1 MNPANPHTAQS
12 MEGPSGIELH
22 PTPPD
27 PARLSKRAG
36 VLFLVVVCAVFGLIV
51 YGIYDRGQ
59 QRLGTEAYRQDSRN
73 MTAATDAGKQIASQ
87 VPERAINNDRR
98 DSADDKELKP
108 PLQSNAASNGQATPG
123 NAVGS
128 RGPASYNSQIAQQY
142 HEPTPEER
150 RRAELYQHE
159 MAALDAP
166 TRTSGSGGGD
176 LGQAQLANLSTKGS
190 DPADTSALLQALQA
204 ANGGG
209 AAPAGNNTGSPS
221 VLPRGLF
228 AGGTP
233 GYSPSEEYQLQNMQ
247 DQKTAFLAAAR
258 KKAIEDYLATTRV
271 APVNQFII
279 RAGWDIPAILEQ
291 GINSGLPGEIR
302 ALVRENVYD
311 TASGQHLLIP
321 QGSRLV
327 GRYSSQVAYGQN
339 GLQVVWD
346 RVIFPDASAID
357 LSGMNGQDAMGRSG
371 FRYGVDTHYVRIFG
385 FGLLTSVFAAAAQFS
400 QSHSGS
406 VLAYPSNGEIAA
418 SAVGQQMATLGAE
431 TARRNLN
438 IQPTIKIP
446 MGYRFNVR
454 VNRDLAFEGP
464 YRPLRVG
471 GNGSPEGH

>member
-1 MNPANPHTAQS
+1 MNPANPQPAQS

-51 YGIYDRGQ
+51 YGIYERGQ
-59 QRLGTEAYRQDSRN
+59 QRLGTGPYRQDSRN

-98 DSADDKELKP
+98 DSADDQELKP
-108 PLQSNAASNGQATPG
+108 PLQSNAASNGQTAPG

-128 RGPASYNSQIAQQY
+128 RGAASYNPQPAQQY

-150 RRAELYQHE
+150 RRAELYQRE

-166 TRTSGSGGGD
+166 TRTGGGGD
-176 LGQAQLANLSTKGS
+176 LGQARLANLSAKGG
-190 DPADTSALLQALQA
+190 DTADTLALLQTMQA
-204 ANGGG
+204 VNGGG
-209 AAPAGNNTGSPS
+209 LAPVGNTAAAASA
-221 VLPRGLF
+221 LPRGLF
-228 AGGTP
+228 AGATP
-233 GYSPSEEYQLQNMQ
+233 AYSPSEEYQLQNMQ
-247 DQKTAFLAAAR
+247 DQKQAFLAAAR

-271 APVNQFII
+271 APVNQFVI

-291 GINSGLPGEIR
+291 GINSDLPGEIR

-357 LSGMNGQDAMGRSG
+357 LSGINGQDATGRSG
-371 FRYGVDTHYVRIFG
+371 FRYGVDNHYVRIFG
-385 FGLLTSVFAAAAQFS
+385 FSLLTSVFTAAAQLS

-406 VLAYPSNGEIAA
+406 VLAYPSDGEIAA

-431 TARRNLN
+431 TTRRNLN

-454 VNRDLAFEGP
+454 VNHDLAFEGP
-464 YRPLRVG
+464 YQPLRVG
-471 GNGSPEGH
+471 GNGAPEGH

>member
-1 MNPANPHTAQS
+1 MNDANPHPAQS
-12 MEGPSGIELH
+12 MEGPNGIELH

-36 VLFLVVVCAVFGLIV
+36 VLFLVVVCVVFGLIV
-51 YGIYDRGQ
+51 YGIYERGQ
-59 QRLGTEAYRQDSRN
+59 QRLGTEAYRQDTRN

-98 DSADDKELKP
+98 ESADDQDLKP
-108 PLQSNAASNGQATPG
+108 PLQSNAVPSQQTMAANS
-123 NAVGS
+123 AVP
-128 RGPASYNSQIAQQY
+128 RGPASYNSQAAQQY

-150 RRAELYQHE
+150 RRAELYQRE

-166 TRTSGSGGGD
+166 TRTSGGGGD
-176 LGQAQLANLSTKGS
+176 LGQAQLANLSTKGG
-190 DPADTSALLQALQA
+190 DPADTLALLQAMQA

-209 AAPAGNNTGSPS
+209 SAPVGNASASAS
-221 VLPRGLF
+221 VLPRGMF
-228 AGGTP
+228 QGATP

-247 DQKTAFLAAAR
+247 DQKAAFLAAAR

-271 APVNQFII
+271 APVNQFVI

-291 GINSGLPGEIR
+291 GINSDLPGEIR

-339 GLQVVWD
+339 GFQVVWD
-346 RVIFPDASAID
+346 RVIFPDASSID
-357 LSGMNGQDAMGRSG
+357 LSGMNGQDATGRSG
-371 FRYGVDTHYVRIFG
+371 FRYGVDNHYVRIFG
-385 FGLLTSVFAAAAQFS
+385 FGLLTSVFGAAAQLS

-406 VLAYPSNGEIAA
+406 VLTYPSNGEIAA

-431 TARRNLN
+431 TTRRNLN

>member
-1 MNPANPHTAQS
+1 MKAANPHPAQS

-51 YGIYDRGQ
+51 YGIYERGQ
-59 QRLGTEAYRQDSRN
+59 QRLGTETYRQDTRN

-98 DSADDKELKP
+98 DSADDQELKA
-108 PLQSNAASNGQATPG
+108 PLQSNAAPNGQATPG
-123 NAVGS
+123 NATES
-128 RGPASYNSQIAQQY
+128 RSAASYNSQAVQQY

-150 RRAELYQHE
+150 RRAELYQRE

-166 TRTSGSGGGD
+166 TRTGGGTGD
-176 LGQAQLANLSTKGS
+176 LGQAQLANLSTKGG
-190 DPADTSALLQALQA
+190 DTADTLALLQTMQA

-209 AAPAGNNTGSPS
+209 LAPAGNAISPAS

-228 AGGTP
+228 AGATP
-233 GYSPSEEYQLQNMQ
+233 AYSPSEEYQLQNMQ
-247 DQKTAFLAAAR
+247 DQKAAFLAAAR

-271 APVNQFII
+271 APVNQFVI

-291 GINSGLPGEIR
+291 GINSDLPGEIR

-346 RVIFPDASAID
+346 RVIFPDASATD
-357 LSGMNGQDAMGRSG
+357 LSGMNGQDATGRSG
-371 FRYGVDTHYVRIFG
+371 FRYGVDNHYVRIFG
-385 FGLLTSVFAAAAQFS
+385 FGLLTSVFAAAAQLS

-406 VLAYPSNGEIAA
+406 VLAYPSNGEITA
-418 SAVGQQMATLGAE
+418 SAVGQQMAALGAE
-431 TARRNLN
+431 TTRRNLN
-438 IQPTIKIP
+438 IQSTIRIP

-471 GNGSPEGH
+471 GNGAPESH

>member
-1 MNPANPHTAQS
+1 MNPANPHPAQS

-36 VLFLVVVCAVFGLIV
+36 VLFLVVVCAVFGLV
-51 YGIYDRGQ
+51 VFGIYERGQ
-59 QRLGTEAYRQDSRN
+59 QRFGTDPYRQDTRH

-87 VPERAINNDRR
+87 VPERAINNARR
-98 DSADDKELKP
+98 DSANDQELKP
-108 PLQSNAASNGQATPG
+108 PFQYDTESNRQTFSGTT
-123 NAVGS
+123 VGS
-128 RGPASYNSQIAQQY
+128 RAAPSYNSQAAQQY

-150 RRAELYQHE
+150 RRAELYQRE

-166 TRTSGSGGGD
+166 TRTSGGGGD
-176 LGQAQLANLSTKGS
+176 LGQAQQSTTGG
-190 DPADTSALLQALQA
+190 DTADTLALLQAMQA
-204 ANGGG
+204 SNGGSSG
-209 AAPAGNNTGSPS
+209 PAGNATGPAS

-228 AGGTP
+228 GG
-233 GYSPSEEYQLQNMQ
+233 GNLAYSPSEEYQLQNMQ
-247 DQKTAFLAAAR
+247 DRKEAFLAAAR

-271 APVNQFII
+271 APINQFVI

-291 GINSGLPGEIR
+291 GINSDLPGEIR

-327 GRYSSQVAYGQN
+327 GRYSSQIAYGQN

-346 RVIFPDASAID
+346 RVIFPDASSID
-357 LSGMNGQDAMGRSG
+357 LSGMNGQDATGRSG
-371 FRYGVDTHYVRIFG
+371 FRYGVDSHYVRIFG
-385 FGLLTSVFAAAAQFS
+385 FGLLTSVFGAAAQLS
-400 QSHSGS
+400 QSHNGS

-431 TARRNLN
+431 TTRRNLN

-454 VNRDLAFEGP
+454 VNRDLAFEGA
-464 YRPLRVG
+464 YRPLRVD
-471 GNGSPEGH
+471 GNSLSEGH

>member
-1 MNPANPHTAQS
+1 
-12 MEGPSGIELH
+12 
-22 PTPPD
+22 
-27 PARLSKRAG
+27 
-36 VLFLVVVCAVFGLIV
+36 VVVCAVFGLIV
-51 YGIYDRGQ
+51 YGIYERGHE
-59 QRLGTEAYRQDSRN
+59 RLGTEAYRQDTRN
-73 MTAATDAGKQIASQ
+73 ITAATDAGKQIASQ
-87 VPERAINNDRR
+87 VPERAINNDLR
-98 DSADDKELKP
+98 DSAVDQELKP

-123 NAVGS
+123 NTVGS
-128 RGPASYNSQIAQQY
+128 HGAASYNSRAVQQY
-142 HEPTPEER
+142 HEPTPEEQ
-150 RRAELYQHE
+150 RRAELYQRE
-159 MAALDAP
+159 MAARDAP
-166 TRTSGSGGGD
+166 TGTSGGGD
-176 LGQAQLANLSTKGS
+176 FGQAQLANFSTKGG
-190 DPADTSALLQALQA
+190 DTADTLALLQTMQA

-209 AAPAGNNTGSPS
+209 LAPAGNATAPGSMLPS
-221 VLPRGLF
+221 GLF
-228 AGGTP
+228 RGATP
-233 GYSPSEEYQLQNMQ
+233 AYSPSEEYQLQNMQ
-247 DQKTAFLAAAR
+247 DQKEAFLAAAR

-271 APVNQFII
+271 APVNQFVI

-291 GINSGLPGEIR
+291 GINSDLPSEIR

-346 RVIFPDASAID
+346 RVIFPDASSID
-357 LSGMNGQDAMGRSG
+357 LSGMNGQDATGRSG
-371 FRYGVDTHYVRIFG
+371 FRHGVDNHYVRIFG
-385 FGLLTSVFAAAAQFS
+385 FGLLTSVFAAAAQLS

-431 TARRNLN
+431 TTRRNLN

-471 GNGSPEGH
+471 GNGSSESH

>member
-1 MNPANPHTAQS
+1 

-22 PTPPD
+22 PAPPD

-36 VLFLVVVCAVFGLIV
+36 GLFLVVVCAVFGLIV
-51 YGIYDRGQ
+51 YGIYERGQ
-59 QRLGTEAYRQDSRN
+59 QRLGTEAYRPDTRN

-98 DSADDKELKP
+98 NSADDQELKA
-108 PLQSNAASNGQATPG
+108 PLQSNLAPNGQATPG
-123 NAVGS
+123 NPTGS
-128 RGPASYNSQIAQQY
+128 RGAASYNSQAVQQY

-150 RRAELYQHE
+150 RRAELYQRE

-166 TRTSGSGGGD
+166 TRTGGGTGD
-176 LGQAQLANLSTKGS
+176 LGQAQLANLSTKGG
-190 DPADTSALLQALQA
+190 DTADTLALLQAMQA

-209 AAPAGNNTGSPS
+209 LAPAGNAPSPAS
-221 VLPRGLF
+221 GLPRGLL
-228 AGGTP
+228 AGPTP
-233 GYSPSEEYQLQNMQ
+233 AYSPSEEYQLQNMQ
-247 DQKTAFLAAAR
+247 DQKAAFLAAAR

-271 APVNQFII
+271 APVNQFVI

-291 GINSGLPGEIR
+291 GINSDLPGEIR

-357 LSGMNGQDAMGRSG
+357 LSGMNGQDATGRSG
-371 FRYGVDTHYVRIFG
+371 FRYGVDNHYVRIFG
-385 FGLLTSVFAAAAQFS
+385 FGLLTSVFAAAAQLS

-431 TARRNLN
+431 TTRRNLN
-438 IQPTIKIP
+438 IQSTIRIP

-471 GNGSPEGH
+471 GNGTPEGH

>member
-1 MNPANPHTAQS
+1 MSPANPQPAHS
-12 MEGPSGIELH
+12 MEGPSGIELD

-36 VLFLVVVCAVFGLIV
+36 VLFLVVVFAVFGLVV
-51 YGIYDRGQ
+51 YGIYERGQ
-59 QRLGTEAYRQDSRN
+59 QRFGTEAYRQDTRN
-73 MTAATDAGKQIASQ
+73 MTAATDAGNQIASQ

-98 DSADDKELKP
+98 ESADDQELKP
-108 PLQSNAASNGQATPG
+108 PLQYNAASRQPLPANSAAP
-123 NAVGS
+123 
-128 RGPASYNSQIAQQY
+128 RGAASYNSAAQQY

-150 RRAELYQHE
+150 RQAELYQRE

-166 TRTSGSGGGD
+166 TRINGGAGE
-176 LGQAQLANLSTKGS
+176 LGQAQLASLAARGGDS
-190 DPADTSALLQALQA
+190 ADTLALLQAMQA
-204 ANGGG
+204 SNR
-209 AAPAGNNTGSPS
+209 AASVPVGNATAS
-221 VLPRGLF
+221 VRGLARGLF
-228 AGGTP
+228 GGTNAA
-233 GYSPSEEYQLQNMQ
+233 YSPSEEYQLQNMQ
-247 DQKTAFLAAAR
+247 DLKEGFLAAAR

-271 APVNQFII
+271 APINQFVI

-291 GINSGLPGEIR
+291 GINSDLPGEIR

-346 RVIFPDASAID
+346 RVIFPDASSID
-357 LSGMNGQDAMGRSG
+357 LSGMNGQDANGRSG
-371 FRYGVDTHYVRIFG
+371 FRYGVDNHYVRIFG
-385 FGLLTSVFAAAAQFS
+385 FGLLTSVFGAAAQLS

-406 VLAYPSNGEIAA
+406 ALAYPSNGEIAA

-431 TARRNLN
+431 TTRRNLN

-464 YRPLRVG
+464 YRPLRAA
-471 GNGSPEGH
+471 GNGSSEAH

>member
-1 MNPANPHTAQS
+1 MNPANPHPARS

-22 PTPPD
+22 PTPPN

-51 YGIYDRGQ
+51 YGIYQRGQ
-59 QRLGTEAYRQDSRN
+59 QRLGTEAYRQDTRN

-98 DSADDKELKP
+98 DSADDQELKP
-108 PLQSNAASNGQATPG
+108 PLQSNAASTGQATPG

-128 RGPASYNSQIAQQY
+128 RGPASYNSQAAQQY

-150 RRAELYQHE
+150 RRAELYQRE

-166 TRTSGSGGGD
+166 TRTGGGGGE
-176 LGQAQLANLSTKGS
+176 LGQAQLANLSAKGG
-190 DPADTSALLQALQA
+190 DTADTLALLQAMQA

-209 AAPAGNNTGSPS
+209 SAPVGNTSAS
-221 VLPRGLF
+221 ASLLPRGLF
-228 AGGTP
+228 QGATP

-247 DQKTAFLAAAR
+247 DRKAAFLATAR

-271 APVNQFII
+271 APVNQFVI

-291 GINSGLPGEIR
+291 GINSDLPGEIR

-339 GLQVVWD
+339 GLQVIWD

-357 LSGMNGQDAMGRSG
+357 LSGMNGQDATGRSG
-371 FRYGVDTHYVRIFG
+371 LRYGVDNHYVRILGFG
-385 FGLLTSVFAAAAQFS
+385 FLTSVFAAAAQLS

-431 TARRNLN
+431 TTRRNLN
-438 IQPTIKIP
+438 IQPTIKVP

-471 GNGSPEGH
+471 GNSSSEGR